1 MTLAPGGIDRTRQ
14 QYWAGT
20 ICVYAPSLAEIFK
33 MMDKPLSD
41 YQLTVENPKRMREDG
56 SIPENMLAQYK
67 EEKRLAAEAAEAAEK
82 AEASKDMDALW
93 EAIKRLENENKELQ
107 KKLSEKEEE

>member
-1 MTLAPGGIDRTRQ
+1 ME
-14 QYWAGT
+14 
-20 ICVYAPSLAEIFK
+20 V
-33 MMDKPLSD
+33 
-41 YQLTVENPKRMREDG
+41 TVVFYTATE
-56 SIPENMLAQYK
+56 
-67 EEKRLAAEAAEAAEK
+67 LAAEETEAAEK